1 MLRVSRAKSRSRL
14 PHQGWE
20 NSLCRQD
27 RRRRPFQA
35 SPSVSLFQI
44 LLINFLC
51 RCHTPSV
58 STRDSRAMPA
68 AEISRNTA
76 PFCGRSL
83 EWIKISRI
91 KWTGH
96 ATWRWTLCAFPTF
109 HWSPQLFP
117 SAPTPQHH
125 TCLSFKSMFKW
136 HDPNMT
142 SAKNGKSL
150 QLYCKRYHVVINFYS
165 SNIQSRFLLIPDF
178 TFWDLKVKMSLL
190 FTNTNY
196 LLLYVEAFQRSHKQ
210 MHHLFSMALLSTWLK
225 EDNGFL
231 EHFVQNMGSIS
242 LMGCWEKEGWIFLK
256 FSTAQPY
263 LLTRPSAMNKLRKF
277 T

>member
-76 PFCGRSL
+76 PSVGRSL

-91 KWTGH
+91 KWTRH

-150 QLYCKRYHVVINFYS
+150 QLLQTV
-165 SNIQSRFLLIPDF
+165 SRCD
-178 TFWDLKVKMSLL
+178 KLL
-190 FTNTNY
+190 FLQHSIKIPFNPWFY
-196 LLLYVEAFQRSHKQ
+196 HLRPKSEAEPPIYKHK
-210 MHHLFSMALLSTWLK
+210 LSSTL
-225 EDNGFL
+225 
-231 EHFVQNMGSIS
+231 
-242 LMGCWEKEGWIFLK
+242 CWS
-256 FSTAQPY
+256 FSTVTQTNASSF
-263 LLTRPSAMNKLRKF
+263 LNGTAINVVERR
-277 T
+277 

>member
-1 MLRVSRAKSRSRL
+1 MDETRNLAMDIVRFPNIPLKPSIIPQRA
-14 PHQGWE
+14 
-20 NSLCRQD
+20 D
-27 RRRRPFQA
+27 
-35 SPSVSLFQI
+35 
-44 LLINFLC
+44 
-51 RCHTPSV
+51 T
-58 STRDSRAMPA
+58 T
-68 AEISRNTA
+68 AEIIIPGFPLNQCSNDTT
-76 PFCGRSL
+76 
-83 EWIKISRI
+83 K
-91 KWTGH
+91 
-96 ATWRWTLCAFPTF
+96 TW
-109 HWSPQLFP
+109 PQPKMGNLY
-117 SAPTPQHH
+117 
-125 TCLSFKSMFKW
+125 
-136 HDPNMT
+136 N
-142 SAKNGKSL
+142 
-150 QLYCKRYHVVINFYS
+150 YCKRYHVVINFYS